1 MKFNFIKR
9 FNPFFS
15 HVYFNEVM
23 GKEHLG
29 PNVSSFSHDLGCMVS
44 GSGAMEEI

>member
-29 PNVSSFSHDLGCMVS
+29 PNVSSSSHDRGCMVS
-44 GSGAMEEI
+44 GCGAIEEI